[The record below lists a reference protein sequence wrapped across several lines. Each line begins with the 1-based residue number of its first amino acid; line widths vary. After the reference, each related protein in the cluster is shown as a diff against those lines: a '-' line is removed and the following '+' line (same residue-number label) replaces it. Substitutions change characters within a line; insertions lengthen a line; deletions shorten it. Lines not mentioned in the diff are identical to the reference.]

1 MITGSRF
8 ALMEIKTIFFYIL
21 LNFSL
26 EKTPKTQIPLKLEK
40 IPIAM
45 KPEGGIWTALTPR
58 ETM

>member
-1 MITGSRF
+1 
-8 ALMEIKTIFFYIL
+8 MEIKTIFFYIL